1 MACVGPLQA
10 HLNLFKNRAP
20 AIFGRSLLWYEGTF
34 RAMLMKQLSMAQ
46 ERPPVSDESG
56 HLGHCFLQY
65 FKNESVWELS
75 TYSWEQAQ
83 TGITGRS

>member
-1 MACVGPLQA
+1 MSLLA

-46 ERPPVSDESG
+46 PWPPVSDESG
-56 HLGHCFLQY
+56 RLWHASCSIKKK
-65 FKNESVWELS
+65 KNESMWELAV
-75 TYSWEQAQ
+75 YSREQEQ
-83 TGITGRS
+83 MGIMGRP